1 MGPKIEIPEFA
12 EAKQNESNAKYDAY
26 VLKAIKR
33 NIENIQFNMHAM
45 KNKINEKDVNIS
57 DIDKCNATLNRIF
70 TDLAQLM
77 EYVNNELLIAE
88 LLNT

>member
-12 EAKQNESNAKYDAY
+12 EAKQYESNAKYDAY
-26 VLKAIKR
+26 SLKAIKR
-33 NIENIQFNMHAM
+33 NIENVQFNIHAM
-45 KNKINEKDVNIS
+45 KNRINERDVKIS
-57 DIDKCNATLNRIF
+57 DIDKCNEALNRIS

-77 EYVNNELLIAE
+77 EYVNNEMIISE